1 MADMQNET
9 TQTAEYEQTK
19 RANMRKLTVVALLCL
34 LCIVLLLIGLSRAKY
49 RTPEMRG
56 QGDYE
61 PALFNTVLLG
71 DLTTAYSGAALQD
84 LSGTDKQPYTLAD
97 GKTTAITGKKLSK
110 SLDLTSANEIG
121 HGNYS
126 GIRPGE
132 SREIPF
138 TVTNGTTVSTD
149 EDESKNK
156 VANVAESDIRY
167 KLYIRTTQNL
177 PLTYALIDLD
187 DNNKEYE
194 MDAVVQDDNATLG
207 RTKQYVVSNTNND
220 NVFVDGARILKWTGD
235 DSITVH
241 RYKLKVTW
249 NKDSK
254 LPEYDDEGNEVKDKD
269 GNIVYVS
276 NTDTRYMKEIENIEV
291 RLEIESYVN
300 YGTPATS
307 NDDIVAGVLT
317 LKASD
322 VDTYYTTPKS
332 MGTIHSQKTVRYDS
346 FGNEK
351 VTAPEGA
358 SGTTY
363 AYSFSVENGERTGAT
378 WDDEKKQY
386 TTTGKFYDYSGLSVA
401 IAVPTGNAGVGSDM
415 DSDVSYYIEYDG
427 KVYEGKAEGNN
438 VTTNVW
444 TKKTTEDSTET
455 NPQYEY
461 IMHENQTAYKVIH
474 FDDLKLDFASNYD
487 SKELK
492 LYMVDSNKK
501 YEYHDKNSKNDF
513 RIYVY
518 EK

>member
-1 MADMQNET
+1 MADMQNNT

-71 DLTTAYSGAALQD
+71 DLTTEDQGKLKE
-84 LSGTDKQPYTLAD
+84 LSEADKKTYTLAD
-97 GKTTAITGKKLSK
+97 GKPTAITGKKLSE
-110 SLDLTSANEIG
+110 SLDLSLNNEIG

-138 TVTNGTTVSTD
+138 TVTNGTTVSD
-149 EDESKNK
+149 EDEKRNK

-187 DNNKEYE
+187 DNDREYE
-194 MDAVVQDDNATLG
+194 MDAVVNDDNATLG
-207 RTKQYVVSNTNND
+207 RTKEYVVSNTNND
-220 NVFVDGARILKWTGD
+220 NVFVNGARILKWTGD

-249 NKDSK
+249 NKDNY
-254 LPEYDDEGNEVKDKD
+254 LTETDETTGQEVQIK
-269 GNIVYVS
+269 

-322 VDTYYTTPKS
+322 DDTYYTTPKS

-378 WDDEKKQY
+378 WDDTEQQY
-386 TTTGKFYDYSGLSVA
+386 KVSGTFRADKNLNVA
-401 IAVPTGNAGVGSDM
+401 IAVPTGEAGVGSNMAD
-415 DSDVSYYIEYDG
+415 DVSYYIEYDG
-427 KVYEGKAEGNN
+427 KVYTGTAGDN

-444 TKKTTEDSTET
+444 TKQAKEGSTET
-455 NPQYEY
+455 SPQYEY
-461 IMHENQTAYKVIH
+461 VMHDGVGAYRVIH
-474 FDDLKLDFASNYD
+474 FDNLSLDFSSDYE

-492 LYMVDSNKK
+492 LYMADSKGK
-501 YEYHDKNSKNDF
+501 YQYNSKDSKDDF

-518 EK
+518 NK

>member
-1 MADMQNET
+1 MADMQNNT

-71 DLTTAYSGAALQD
+71 DLTTADQGKLTN
-84 LSGTDKQPYTLAD
+84 LSNEDKQTYTLAN
-97 GKTTAITGKKLSK
+97 GKKTTITGKKLSE
-110 SLDLTSANEIG
+110 SLDLSLDREIG

-132 SREIPF
+132 SKEIPF
-138 TVTNGTTVSTD
+138 TVTNGTTVESG
-149 EDESKNK
+149 EDKNRNK
-156 VANVAESDIRY
+156 VANVAQSDIRY

-177 PLTYALIDLD
+177 PLTYTLIDLD
-187 DNNKEYE
+187 DGETYTTQENVSETANLGKTKEY
-194 MDAVVQDDNATLG
+194 VVADTSDKA
-207 RTKQYVVSNTNND
+207 
-220 NVFVDGARILKWTGD
+220 FVDGSRILKWTGN

-249 NKDSK
+249 DKNSK
-254 LPEYDDEGNEVKDKD
+254 LPEYDDKGNEVKDNK
-269 GNIVYVS
+269 GNTVYVS

-300 YGTPATS
+300 YNQNPTS
-307 NDDIVAGVLT
+307 TDNDIVAGVLT

-322 VDTYYTTPKS
+322 VDTYYTTPDS

-346 FGNEK
+346 FGDKSVTVPDEK
-351 VTAPEGA
+351 
-358 SGTTY
+358 GTGY
-363 AYSFSVENGERTGAT
+363 AYSFFVENGERTGAT
-378 WDDEKKQY
+378 WDDTEKQY
-386 TTTGKFYDYSGLSVA
+386 KVNGTFRDDKNLKVA
-401 IAVPTGNAGVGSDM
+401 IAVPTGEAGVGSDM

-427 KVYEGKAEGNN
+427 KVYEGKASESN

-444 TKKTTEDSTET
+444 TKQET
-455 NPQYEY
+455 SESPENSHQYDY
-461 IMHENQTAYKVIH
+461 VMQGDQPAYKVIH
-474 FDDLKLDFASNYD
+474 FDELKLDFDSDYD

-492 LYMVDSNKK
+492 LYMVDAKGK
-501 YEYHDKNSKNDF
+501 YHYHNPNSKDDF

-518 EK
+518 